1 MINTLSTMYNIKL
14 YIVIPC
20 YNVEKT
26 IQRALDSILMQQ
38 ASFEWEC
45 IAVNDASTDA
55 TGEILREY
63 VKTDNRIRLLE
74 NEDNQGNAK
83 TFKKGVE
90 ASRGNYLCV
99 LDGDDFYTV
108 RDKLQ
113 RQVDFLDGDRESKY
127 AAVAHKYLTLYPNGT
142 IKKDWRLFSPAS
154 EHSYL
159 EFITRHFYCHTSTM
173 MYRNVFRGM
182 KIPIL
187 MTQRGDTIRTL
198 IAMNASYGKIKILN
212 FIGSV
217 YVVNPNGIWSA
228 LDQEGKKA
236 VDIETWKSCARH
248 VESDHEKR
256 IIRSVVKRIGQ
267 QTQQEERNSWFSDS
281 LLSYLSSNIAGYIAF
296 KEKDFIFRKLYKS
309 DFIDSFC
316 ESLGRIRKDFLG
328 IVPSAKPDQK
338 NVAIVISALTKTG
351 GGVYQE
357 ILELVIMLQ
366 SKHVSIMLTD
376 MEASEFTEDM
386 KADFARFKKLSFV
399 FLKGMPDRLTV
410 LMEKLSQLNAGKI
423 YWYCGHNNTWAN
435 AAIQDYGG
443 KNIVPFSFDHGLS
456 LGLSNTNIDLFITKT
471 PKDYKLLS
479 GKFGNRTIYVPCW
492 SIPANTERKYEP
504 LAARERLNTATAAA
518 RFYKYQG
525 DILCSFQYFIVNL
538 IKATC
543 GKHVHYGPL
552 PDEVK
557 DGIVK
562 ALERQRI
569 SPESF
574 IHIEWANNLPDSM
587 LTNGVDLF
595 ISPFPISSIKL
606 NLQCLSAGIPVMV
619 YAGGLT
625 RIEQN
630 DFLNQDVLKW
640 RDREEFFGI
649 VTALTR
655 KRLVELSA
663 SGLEYF
669 RTHNDLS
676 VAMPHILFDKCFS
689 PVPIPP
695 PFIDAKIIDA
705 EEILDLIAFAY
716 EN

>member
-1 MINTLSTMYNIKL
+1 MCIKL
-14 YIVIPC
+14 SIVMPC

-26 IQRALDSILMQQ
+26 VRRALDSILMQRV
-38 ASFEWEC
+38 SFEYEL
-45 IAVNDASTDA
+45 IAVDDASTDA
-55 TGEILREY
+55 TAEILREY
-63 VKTDNRIRLLE
+63 TKTDSRVRLLE
-74 NEDNQGNAK
+74 NEGNLGNAK
-83 TFKKGVE
+83 TFKKAAE
-90 ASRGNYLCV
+90 ASRGAYLCV

-142 IKKDWRLFSPAS
+142 IKEDWRLFRPAS
-154 EHSYL
+154 EYTYL
-159 EFITRHFYCHTSTM
+159 EFLTRHFYCHTSTM

-182 KIPIL
+182 KIPVL
-187 MTQRGDTIRTL
+187 ATQRGDTIRTL
-198 IAMNASYGKIKILN
+198 IAMNATYGRIRVLN

-217 YVVNPNGIWSA
+217 YTVNPNGIWSA
-228 LDQEGKKA
+228 LDQEGKRA

-248 VESDHEKR
+248 VESGREKR
-256 IIRSVVKRIGQ
+256 IIRTEIRMMGQ
-267 QTQQEERNSWFSDS
+267 QNQQEEKNSWTIDS
-281 LLSYLSSNIAGYIAF
+281 LLSYLSSGMANDIAF
-296 KEKDFIFRKLYKS
+296 RERDFIFRKLYKS

-316 ESLGRIRKDFLG
+316 ESLGRIRKEFLG
-328 IVPSAKPDQK
+328 IVPVAKPNRK
-338 NVAIVISALTKTG
+338 GIAIVISALNKRG

-366 SKHVSIMLTD
+366 SKQVSIILTD
-376 MEASEFTEDM
+376 MDASEFTEDM
-386 KADFARFKKLSFV
+386 KADFTRFKKLSFT
-399 FLKGMPDRLTV
+399 FLKNMPDRLTA
-410 LMEKLSQLNAGKI
+410 LMEKLSRLNVGKI
-423 YWYCGHNNTWAN
+423 YWYCGHNNTWGN

-443 KNIVPFSFDHGLS
+443 ENIVPFSFDHGLS

-479 GKFGNRTIYVPCW
+479 EKFGNRVIYVPCW
-492 SIPANTERKYEP
+492 SSPAKTERKYEP
-504 LAARERLNTATAAA
+504 LAAQRRLNTATAAA

-525 DILCSFQYFIVNL
+525 DILGSFQYLIVNL
-538 IKATC
+538 IKATR
-543 GKHVHYGPL
+543 GKHIHYGPL
-552 PDEVK
+552 PGDVK
-557 DGIVK
+557 NGIIK
-562 ALERQRI
+562 ALKRQRI
-569 SPESF
+569 SQESF

-587 LTNGVDLF
+587 LENGVDLF

-606 NLQCLSAGIPVMV
+606 NLQCASVGIPVMI

-640 RDREEFFGI
+640 KDREEFFRT
-649 VTALTR
+649 VTALTGE
-655 KRLVELSA
+655 RLAELSA

-676 VAMPHILFDKCFS
+676 IAMPHILFDKCFA

-695 PFIDAKIIDA
+695 PFIDARIIDA
-705 EEILDLIAFAY
+705 EEILDLITFVY
-716 EN
+716 KD